1 MRRHA
6 PSIGIGLG
14 LSLRTSIAVFAN
26 YFKVGRVLD
35 LFTNFFSS
43 DTSITDQSGEG
54 NDAIPYTGRY
64 VYTDGSNDKAI
75 NANCS
80 ALGASTYKLTG
91 KIRSTSTGAKVATI
105 GGQAISYTVLAAN
118 VWEDFETSVT
128 TSVAP
133 SAVIVGWDGT
143 STFTGADWSD
153 VRLIDTARSETV
165 IPRWQLN
172 DSAAA
177 DLDGYPAIDSG
188 GGGFHG
194 VHDGGSSGSGEG
206 TDADVR
212 ELAAYSDYILF
223 DAVDDY
229 VETTGMVSVVDYFGS
244 CTISADIYVGDTS
257 STQVVWSLGSSA
269 YRLLLVSGEWNL
281 GDGTVTGVSVES
293 GFQNVS
299 VTFNL
304 SGYAIS
310 FRIDEIE
317 VWTGTAVSSGSGT
330 SFYLGARLSTTVGL
344 FFNGLIYNFEIADS
358 SVKNFAYTGR
368 GATPFDDTIG
378 SNDGTVSG
386 NPVTVAQKRET
397 ILQTAGMDWNKY
409 SWFNGV
415 DNFIG
420 LGVGDPL
427 GFNGVGKIEFSA
439 TIYFSELPSG
449 TEDIFYQ
456 YISEGSVGFSL
467 DLQASGAIRVSG
479 RSAAS
484 DSYESFISSTTLSA
498 GLNTVSAYLD
508 YANDEIGIS
517 LNGGAYETAVA
528 TFANAT
534 FTYEGSVNNTRIGN
548 SQDLARFFTGSISN
562 VTVLKDDVAIDSY
575 TGLGNDPWKD
585 TIGSNNGTESG
596 TFTRQLVPVSDT
608 TPTLDA
614 FGTAIANPRPNAKVL
629 NLFEE
634 GEFVELP
641 DVASLEDVRSIT
653 LAVYNDGTTKD
664 ILQAAAGASFV
675 DIAANVLQTDQS
687 GTHAYYVG
695 GVATTTLAAGWNIV
709 GITFDAA
716 KDLSGGKMVATSGN
730 LLAYDPNALTLAD
743 QLQNSTA
750 FSPSYGL

>member
-1 MRRHA
+1 MRRYA

-14 LSLRTSIAVFAN
+14 LSLRTSIAAFAN
-26 YFKVGRVLD
+26 YFKVGRVID

-43 DTSITDQSGEG
+43 DTSIADQSGEG

-128 TSVAP
+128 TSVTP

-143 STFTGADWSD
+143 STFTGADWSE

-172 DSAAA
+172 DHSDDTTDGLNAKPCIDSSGNGYNGSHVGCTGATGEGIDPDVAGIVGYDDAQWFNGVGTVINVSPSISLGTGLWNISAKVFITSG
-177 DLDGYPAIDSG
+177 DINICSDSG
-188 GGGFHG
+188 GNKFAAVIKYNGGNNQLQ
-194 VHDGGSSGSGEG
+194 VRDIDGLFYTKNTSQSKITYG
-206 TDADVR
+206 TLMTVEFLR
-212 ELAAYSDYILF
+212 E
-223 DAVDDY
+223 
-229 VETTGMVSVVDYFGS
+229 
-244 CTISADIYVGDTS
+244 S
-257 STQVVWSLGSSA
+257 STRIVARVNGVA
-269 YRLLLVSGEWNL
+269 YTAQITIPTSFSCDLAKIATRLPGQFLKGYFKSFTLTDDSGTLLSW
-281 GDGTVTGVSVES
+281 DGT
-293 GFQNVS
+293 QAD
-299 VTFNL
+299 
-304 SGYAIS
+304 AIAQG
-310 FRIDEIE
+310 
-317 VWTGTAVSSGSGT
+317 WTVGGT
-330 SFYLGARLSTTVGL
+330 SLTVG
-344 FFNGLIYNFEIADS
+344 
-358 SVKNFAYTGR
+358 
-368 GATPFDDTIG
+368 
-378 SNDGTVSG
+378 
-386 NPVTVAQKRET
+386 QKRET
-397 ILQTAGMDWNKY
+397 ILQTAGMDWNK
-409 SWFNGV
+409 
-415 DNFIG
+415 
-420 LGVGDPL
+420 
-427 GFNGVGKIEFSA
+427 
-439 TIYFSELPSG
+439 
-449 TEDIFYQ
+449 
-456 YISEGSVGFSL
+456 
-467 DLQASGAIRVSG
+467 
-479 RSAAS
+479 
-484 DSYESFISSTTLSA
+484 
-498 GLNTVSAYLD
+498 NTAD
-508 YANDEIGIS
+508 YA
-517 LNGGAYETAVA
+517 T
-528 TFANAT
+528 
-534 FTYEGSVNNTRIGN
+534 
-548 SQDLARFFTGSISN
+548 
-562 VTVLKDDVAIDSY
+562 TV
-575 TGLGNDPWKD
+575 
-585 TIGSNNGTESG
+585 
-596 TFTRQLVPVSDT
+596 LVPVSDAD
-608 TPTLDA
+608 PTIDA
-614 FGTAIANPRPNAKVL
+614 LGDAIAIPRPNNKVL

-716 KDLSGGKMVATSGN
+716 KDLSGGKIVATSGN

>member
-14 LSLRTSIAVFAN
+14 LSLRTSIAVFVN
-26 YFKVGRVLD
+26 YFKVGRALD

-43 DTSITDQSGEG
+43 DTSIADQSGEG

-118 VWEDFETSVT
+118 AWEDFETSVT

-172 DSAAA
+172 DHSDDTTDGLNGKVA
-177 DLDGYPAIDSG
+177 LD
-188 GGGFHG
+188 
-194 VHDGGSSGSGEG
+194 SSGNGYNGSHVGCTGATGEG
-206 TDADVR
+206 IDPDVARIVGYDDAQWFNGEDTS
-212 ELAAYSDYILF
+212 LDYGSPLIPATADF
-223 DAVDDY
+223 D
-229 VETTGMVSVVDYFGS
+229 ETFT
-244 CTISADIYVGDTS
+244 IYVGHPAAPSDHIYWFSQGTTAPTFFGVGLKSSGIFTLNVGGIDQITETAAGRYLTFITIRLVRVSGTFEMFFDGESKGTFTS
-257 STQVVWSLGSSA
+257 AISLGQTNSIWGNSP
-269 YRLLLVSGEWNL
+269 WL
-281 GDGTVTGVSVES
+281 GSRNVTGLIQ
-293 GFQNVS
+293 GDS
-299 VTFNL
+299 VTGTP
-304 SGYAIS
+304 SGD
-310 FRIDEIE
+310 F
-317 VWTGTAVSSGSGT
+317 
-330 SFYLGARLSTTVGL
+330 LTVG
-344 FFNGLIYNFEIADS
+344 
-358 SVKNFAYTGR
+358 
-368 GATPFDDTIG
+368 
-378 SNDGTVSG
+378 
-386 NPVTVAQKRET
+386 QKRET
-397 ILQTAGMDWNKY
+397 ILQTAGMDWNK
-409 SWFNGV
+409 N
-415 DNFIG
+415 
-420 LGVGDPL
+420 
-427 GFNGVGKIEFSA
+427 
-439 TIYFSELPSG
+439 
-449 TEDIFYQ
+449 
-456 YISEGSVGFSL
+456 
-467 DLQASGAIRVSG
+467 
-479 RSAAS
+479 
-484 DSYESFISSTTLSA
+484 TT
-498 GLNTVSAYLD
+498 D
-508 YANDEIGIS
+508 YA
-517 LNGGAYETAVA
+517 T
-528 TFANAT
+528 
-534 FTYEGSVNNTRIGN
+534 
-548 SQDLARFFTGSISN
+548 
-562 VTVLKDDVAIDSY
+562 TV
-575 TGLGNDPWKD
+575 
-585 TIGSNNGTESG
+585 
-596 TFTRQLVPVSDT
+596 LVPVSEAD
-608 TPTLDA
+608 PTLDA
-614 FGTAIANPRPNAKVL
+614 IGTAIANPRPNNKVL

-695 GVATTTLAAGWNIV
+695 GAATTTLAAGWNIV

-716 KDLSGGKMVATSGN
+716 KDLSGGKIVATSGN